1 MTELLL
7 TGASG
12 FIGSNVRAQMPD
24 SIRVTSLSVRNDDW
38 RNADFS
44 RFDAVLHAA
53 GIAHVLDGSM
63 MGEAYHEVNCV
74 RTLEIAEKA
83 KKAGVGLF
91 VFLSSI
97 IVFGAP
103 TPAGVHAPITP
114 QTAPNPENAYG
125 KSKLDAE
132 NGLRA
137 MEADSF
143 RVAILRLPMV
153 YGRGCKGNYTRLASL
168 ARKCPL
174 FPAFDN
180 RRSMLYI
187 ENLTSLIA
195 KIVFDCP
202 SGTYHPRDGVS
213 RSTGEIARAICAAH
227 GKKCVQTRLLAPAV
241 RLMGK
246 GGIVRRAFGDQE
258 YASDM
263 PDYPA
268 NYRAFDFESAIRKTE
283 GDEKW

>member
-24 SIRVTSLSVRNDDW
+24 GIRVTPLSVRNDDW

-53 GIAHVLDGSM
+53 GIAHVLDGSV

>member
-1 MTELLL
+1 MIELLL

-24 SIRVTSLSVRNDDW
+24 SIRVTPLSVRNDDW

-213 RSTGEIARAICAAH
+213 RSTCEIARAICAAH

>member
-1 MTELLL
+1 MIELLL

-24 SIRVTSLSVRNDDW
+24 SICVTPLSVRNDDW
-38 RNADFS
+38 RNVDFS
-44 RFDAVLHAA
+44 KFDAVLHAA

-153 YGRGCKGNYTRLASL
+153 YGKGCKGNYTRLASL

>member
-24 SIRVTSLSVRNDDW
+24 SIRVTPLSVRNDDW

-213 RSTGEIARAICAAH
+213 RSTSEIARAICAAH

>member
-12 FIGSNVRAQMPD
+12 FIGSNIRAQMPD
-24 SIRVTSLSVRNDDW
+24 SIRVTPLSVRNDDW

>member
-24 SIRVTSLSVRNDDW
+24 SIRVTPLSVRNDDW

-44 RFDAVLHAA
+44 KFDAVLHAA

>member
-12 FIGSNVRAQMPD
+12 FIGSNVRTQMPD
-24 SIRVTSLSVRNDDW
+24 SIRVTPLSVRNDDW
-38 RNADFS
+38 RNVDFS
-44 RFDAVLHAA
+44 KFDAVLHAA
-53 GIAHVLDGSM
+53 GIAHVLDGSVM
-63 MGEAYHEVNCV
+63 DEAYHEVNCV

-114 QTAPNPENAYG
+114 QAAPNPENAYG

-202 SGTYHPRDGVS
+202 SGNLPP
-213 RSTGEIARAICAAH
+213 AR
-227 GKKCVQTRLLAPAV
+227 
-241 RLMGK
+241 
-246 GGIVRRAFGDQE
+246 RR
-258 YASDM
+258 
-263 PDYPA
+263 
-268 NYRAFDFESAIRKTE
+268 FEVDR
-283 GDEKW
+283 

>member
-24 SIRVTSLSVRNDDW
+24 SIRVTPLSVRNDDW

-44 RFDAVLHAA
+44 KFDAVLHAA

-246 GGIVRRAFGDQE
+246 DGIVRRAFGDQE

>member
-12 FIGSNVRAQMPD
+12 FIGSNVRTQMPD
-24 SIRVTSLSVRNDDW
+24 SIRVTPLSVRNDDW
-38 RNADFS
+38 RNVDFS
-44 RFDAVLHAA
+44 KFDAVLHAA
-53 GIAHVLDGSM
+53 GIAHVLDGNVM
-63 MGEAYHEVNCV
+63 DETYHEVNCV

-103 TPAGVHAPITP
+103 TPAGAHAPITP

-153 YGRGCKGNYTRLASL
+153 YGKGCKGNYTRLASL

-263 PDYPA
+263 PDYPE

>member
-24 SIRVTSLSVRNDDW
+24 SIRVTPLSVRNDDW

-168 ARKCPL
+168 AHKCPL

>member
-1 MTELLL
+1 MIELLL

-24 SIRVTSLSVRNDDW
+24 SIRVTPLSVRNDDW

>member
-24 SIRVTSLSVRNDDW
+24 SIRVTPLSVRNDDW

-44 RFDAVLHAA
+44 RFDTVLHAA

-195 KIVFDCP
+195 RIVLDCP

>member
-12 FIGSNVRAQMPD
+12 FIGSNVCTQMPD
-24 SIRVTSLSVRNDDW
+24 SIRVTPLSVRNDDW
-38 RNADFS
+38 RNVDFS
-44 RFDAVLHAA
+44 KFDAVLHAA
-53 GIAHVLDGSM
+53 GIAHVLDGNVM
-63 MGEAYHEVNCV
+63 DEAYHEVNCV

>member
-24 SIRVTSLSVRNDDW
+24 SIRVTPLSVRNDDW

-44 RFDAVLHAA
+44 GFDAILHAA

-63 MGEAYHEVNCV
+63 MGETYHEVNCV

-227 GKKCVQTRLLAPAV
+227 
-241 RLMGK
+241 
-246 GGIVRRAFGDQE
+246 
-258 YASDM
+258 
-263 PDYPA
+263 
-268 NYRAFDFESAIRKTE
+268 
-283 GDEKW
+283 

>member
-24 SIRVTSLSVRNDDW
+24 SIRVTPLSVRNDDW
-38 RNADFS
+38 RNDDFS
-44 RFDAVLHAA
+44 KFDAVLHAA
-53 GIAHVLDGSM
+53 GIAHVLDGNVM
-63 MGEAYHEVNCV
+63 DETYHEVNCV

>member
-24 SIRVTSLSVRNDDW
+24 SIRVTPLSVRNDDW

-246 GGIVRRAFGDQE
+246 DGIVRRAFGDQE

>member
-1 MTELLL
+1 
-7 TGASG
+7 
-12 FIGSNVRAQMPD
+12 
-24 SIRVTSLSVRNDDW
+24 
-38 RNADFS
+38 
-44 RFDAVLHAA
+44 
-53 GIAHVLDGSM
+53 
-63 MGEAYHEVNCV
+63 
-74 RTLEIAEKA
+74 
-83 KKAGVGLF
+83 
-91 VFLSSI
+91 
-97 IVFGAP
+97 
-103 TPAGVHAPITP
+103 
-114 QTAPNPENAYG
+114 
-125 KSKLDAE
+125 
-132 NGLRA
+132 
-137 MEADSF
+137 
-143 RVAILRLPMV
+143 
-153 YGRGCKGNYTRLASL
+153 
-168 ARKCPL
+168 
-174 FPAFDN
+174 
-180 RRSMLYI
+180 MLYI

-263 PDYPA
+263 PDYPE

>member
-24 SIRVTSLSVRNDDW
+24 SIRVTPLSVRNDDW

-44 RFDAVLHAA
+44 KFDAVLHAA

-83 KKAGVGLF
+83 KRAGVGLF

>member
-12 FIGSNVRAQMPD
+12 FIGSSVRAHMPD
-24 SIRVTSLSVRNDDW
+24 SIRVTPLSVRNDDW
-38 RNADFS
+38 RNVDFS
-44 RFDAVLHAA
+44 KFDAVLHAA

>member
-24 SIRVTSLSVRNDDW
+24 SIRVTPLSVRNDDW